1 MGKDEV
7 KKPLQFQK
15 PCRLPNGVMFIPV
28 KFVKGPTIKAERIK
42 PDEVSDDAEEAEA
55 VSEKKKKKSKKCKTE
70 KEVEPEV
77 KAEVK
82 VEKKN
87 VDKKF
92 KMEVDHN
99 KLDKMFAACKGLVIH
114 RGSKYGLNSRSKMA
128 RLAEQEMKQ
137 NILKAE
143 KNIKKEKIKV
153 VEDVKV
159 EAVV

>member
-1 MGKDEV
+1 MG
-7 KKPLQFQK
+7 
-15 PCRLPNGVMFIPV
+15 
-28 KFVKGPTIKAERIK
+28 
-42 PDEVSDDAEEAEA
+42 
-55 VSEKKKKKSKKCKTE
+55 
-70 KEVEPEV
+70 

-159 EAVV
+159 EAVSEKKKKKSKKCKKEKKQKNKTYAETVDKKASEGVEENAANVES